1 MLRKSDQSVFLDQ
14 FINTKI
20 NKKES
25 IANHISK
32 IVSLAQQL
40 KTKIMNMEQE
50 DYCKNFIKFN
60 SNNVRIVW
68 YIVSRGTNY

>member
-32 IVSLAQQL
+32 IVSLAQL

-60 SNNVRIVW
+60 SNNVRIVL
-68 YIVSRGTNY
+68 YIVSHGTNY

>member
-60 SNNVRIVW
+60 SNNVRIV
-68 YIVSRGTNY
+68 

>member
-32 IVSLAQQL
+32 IVSLAQL

-60 SNNVRIVW
+60 SNNVRIV
-68 YIVSRGTNY
+68 